1 MKPPEPVEDL
11 LSTLSATWLVTFKR
25 RSLGEIHRI
34 QAAAFRQADDNR
46 READVME
53 EHEDH
58 FGSLGVTC
66 LKGATYGDQ
75 INVPGSW
82 EYITRYQLDL
92 GGGNRFYK
100 ASG

>member
-11 LSTLSATWLVTFKR
+11 LSTFSATWLVTFKR

-34 QAAAFRQADDNR
+34 QAAAFGQASDDNR

-53 EHEDH
+53 EH
-58 FGSLGVTC
+58 VTC

-75 INVPGSW
+75 I
-82 EYITRYQLDL
+82 I
-92 GGGNRFYK
+92 
-100 ASG
+100 